1 MPPTLSQ
8 PIATLTMMQGHGA
21 TRWPRG
27 VGLALAA
34 LVSIAGWSLI
44 VLAAR
49 LVL

>member
-8 PIATLTMMQGHGA
+8 PVATLTMTLGPPA
-21 TRWPRG
+21 ARWPRG
-27 VGLALAA
+27 AGLALAA